1 VVPAARAH
9 DPAAP
14 RARLKTVPA
23 SILSIAIV
31 GAIPV
36 AIGAFPIAKH
46 VAYATAVAAEAKVV
60 EVERAWLRDLV
71 YPVPRRAVYRV
82 AYEFRTTAGAPMRG
96 EGTYVQSRTIAPAAV
111 GDSIRIRYL
120 PGDPASTYLED
131 RYTLFDA
138 ALAIGA
144 GVLIWGGGGVYLIA
158 TRRRRYS

>member
-1 VVPAARAH
+1 M
-9 DPAAP
+9 
-14 RARLKTVPA
+14 
-23 SILSIAIV
+23 

-36 AIGAFPIAKH
+36 AIGALPIAKRM
-46 VAYATAVAAEAKVV
+46 AYASAMVAEAKVL

-82 AYEFRTTAGAPMRG
+82 AYEYRTPAGAPMRG

-111 GDSIRIRYL
+111 GDSIRIHYL

-138 ALAIGA
+138 ALALGA
-144 GVLIWGGGGVYLIA
+144 GLLIWGGGGAYLW
-158 TRRRRYS
+158 RRKRAAKR

>member
-1 VVPAARAH
+1 MA
-9 DPAAP
+9 
-14 RARLKTVPA
+14 L
-23 SILSIAIV
+23 V

-36 AIGAFPIAKH
+36 ALGAFPIAKH
-46 VAYATAVAAEAKVV
+46 MAYASAVAAEAKVL

-82 AYEFRTTAGAPMRG
+82 AYEVRTTAGAPMRG
-96 EGTYVQSRTIAPAAV
+96 EDTYVQSRAIAPAAV

-120 PGDPASTYLED
+120 PGDPAATYLED

-144 GVLIWGGGGVYLIA
+144 GLLIWGGGGAYLWK
-158 TRRRRYS
+158 RRKR